1 MHFENLFSPIKLRGL
16 ELKNRVLMPGMDTKF
31 AHDHIG
37 DEVIAYHVA
46 RVKGGCALNM
56 FECTAVHITSRSR
69 MNFGLYTEEQ
79 RDEFKK
85 LTDAVHAAGGRI
97 GVQLLHCGFV
107 YRPFLYEGVRCLDV
121 NNMSKEDIDE
131 IVAAFGRSTALA
143 VEAGFDTVEFHAA
156 HTYLAHEFLT
166 AAINRRT
173 DEYGGS
179 LENRARFALECIREM
194 RRNMPEDMPLLMRV
208 DVHDDYLENGL
219 TVDDVAQFVNWAGEA
234 GVDLADVSRGNILS
248 FANVYEVP
256 PINLPKGLNIDL
268 IGELKSKVKD
278 VAIATVGRIVEPEMA
293 ERALAEGKADMVAI
307 GRAQIADPDWCVKAM
322 RGESD
327 KIVKCIGCLQGCYDA
342 VTLPDR
348 AHITCLRN
356 PMCGRESKP
365 VPTAKRSLRVMVI
378 GGGMGGMVTARYLK
392 QFGHEPEIYE
402 MTNALGGQFVLAG
415 KAPHKDEIGEAD
427 LWEQHAVLSLG
438 IPVHLNTTVTPE
450 LIARVKPDAVICAT
464 GATPLIPR
472 IPGYDLPHVCNA
484 HEVLAGDITPT
495 GNVVIIGGASVGVE
509 VAEYLAERGA
519 HVSVIEMRN
528 KPGIGYGPLRR
539 KFVKKNLFEY
549 GINFIGEAK
558 CEEIRPD
565 SVVYTKHEK
574 TTSIP
579 CDAAVISVG
588 SRSRDTTDIV
598 SACKKLGIFC
608 RVIGDAKAVGNAL
621 DATTAGMDAIYEL
634 LAENA

>member
-1 MHFENLFSPIKLRGL
+1 MLFEKLFSPIKLRGL
-16 ELKNRVLMPGMDTKF
+16 ELKNRVLMPGMDTKL
-31 AHDHIG
+31 AHNSIG
-37 DEVIAYHVA
+37 EEVIAYHLA
-46 RVKGGCALNM
+46 RVRGGCGLNM
-56 FECTAVHITSRSR
+56 FECTAVHPTTRSK
-69 MNFGLYTEEQ
+69 MNFGLYTEEH

-85 LTDAVHAAGGRI
+85 LTSAVHEAGGRI

-121 NNMSKEDIDE
+121 NNMSKADIDE
-131 IVAAFGRSTALA
+131 IVSAFGKSAKLA
-143 VEAGFDTVEFHAA
+143 VEAGFDTMEFHAA
-156 HTYLAHEFLT
+156 HTYLAHEFLS
-166 AAINRRT
+166 ASMNQRT

-194 RRNMPEDMPLLMRV
+194 RRNMPDDMPLLMRV
-208 DVHDDYLENGL
+208 DVQDDYLENGL
-219 TVDDVAQFVNWAGEA
+219 TVDDIAEFVNMAGEA

-268 IGELKSKVKD
+268 IGRLKSKVKN
-278 VAIATVGRIVEPEMA
+278 VAVATVGRIVDPEMA
-293 ERALAEGKADMVAI
+293 ERALQEGKADMVAI
-307 GRAQIADPDWCVKAM
+307 GRAQIADPEWCNKAM

-348 AHITCLRN
+348 ATITCLRN
-356 PMCGRESKP
+356 PMCARESKP
-365 VPTAKRSLRVMVI
+365 VPVAKRKLHVMVI

-402 MTNALGGQFVLAG
+402 MTNSLGGQFVLAG
-415 KAPHKDEIGEAD
+415 KAPHKEEIGEAD
-427 LWEQHAVLSLG
+427 EWEQRAILSLG

-450 LIARVKPDAVICAT
+450 LISREKPDAVICAI
-464 GATPLIPR
+464 GAVPLMPK
-472 IPGYDLPHVCNA
+472 IPGYDLPGVCNA

-495 GNVVIIGGASVGVE
+495 GNVVVIGGASVGVE

-565 SVVYTKHEK
+565 SVVYTKHDK
-574 TTSIP
+574 TSAIP

-598 SACKKLGIFC
+598 AACKKLGIFC

-621 DATTAGMDAIYEL
+621 DATTDGMDAIYEL
-634 LAENA
+634 LAENS

>member
-293 ERALAEGKADMVAI
+293 ERARFTEATGFRVYFCDPHSPWQRGTNENTNGLLRQFFPKGTEFADVADEEVREAQDLLNGRPRETLGWRTPAEALAE
-307 GRAQIADPDWCVKAM
+307 
-322 RGESD
+322 
-327 KIVKCIGCLQGCYDA
+327 
-342 VTLPDR
+342 
-348 AHITCLRN
+348 
-356 PMCGRESKP
+356 
-365 VPTAKRSLRVMVI
+365 
-378 GGGMGGMVTARYLK
+378 
-392 QFGHEPEIYE
+392 
-402 MTNALGGQFVLAG
+402 
-415 KAPHKDEIGEAD
+415 
-427 LWEQHAVLSLG
+427 
-438 IPVHLNTTVTPE
+438 E
-450 LIARVKPDAVICAT
+450 L
-464 GATPLIPR
+464 
-472 IPGYDLPHVCNA
+472 
-484 HEVLAGDITPT
+484 
-495 GNVVIIGGASVGVE
+495 
-509 VAEYLAERGA
+509 
-519 HVSVIEMRN
+519 
-528 KPGIGYGPLRR
+528 
-539 KFVKKNLFEY
+539 
-549 GINFIGEAK
+549 
-558 CEEIRPD
+558 
-565 SVVYTKHEK
+565 
-574 TTSIP
+574 
-579 CDAAVISVG
+579 
-588 SRSRDTTDIV
+588 
-598 SACKKLGIFC
+598 
-608 RVIGDAKAVGNAL
+608 AKAGAM
-621 DATTAGMDAIYEL
+621 AA
-634 LAENA
+634 